1 MGARFSF
8 AGSFLLYLFIQRIY
22 YHILYISGKSHQ
34 LIPFCNKIRL
44 IWIFKIIFSR
54 QRFIDSILCRIK
66 RIIPYFIP
74 NPFIIFSYYIP
85 QNLKTSVRLPADLQP
100 VKSGHAIASQVVS
113 IIIYLPILYPGT
125 QLIYLIAVRR
135 FICRCCD
142 PRRGT
147 IRITWRWRSRFQ
159 PMISVAGCSFLAK

>member
-1 MGARFSF
+1 MIQDRAPLGARFSF

-66 RIIPYFIP
+66 RIILYFIP

-113 IIIYLPILYPGT
+113 IIIYIPILYLGT

-135 FICRCCD
+135 N
-142 PRRGT
+142 
-147 IRITWRWRSRFQ
+147 RIDIEIT
-159 PMISVAGCSFLAK
+159 PVIKAV